1 MTRIRLANTRSVSD
15 SARWNLFMPDSTSL
29 KVLRSISRPWLESVQ
44 PALLLQELQASAGAR

>member
-1 MTRIRLANTRSVSD
+1 
-15 SARWNLFMPDSTSL
+15 MPDSTSL